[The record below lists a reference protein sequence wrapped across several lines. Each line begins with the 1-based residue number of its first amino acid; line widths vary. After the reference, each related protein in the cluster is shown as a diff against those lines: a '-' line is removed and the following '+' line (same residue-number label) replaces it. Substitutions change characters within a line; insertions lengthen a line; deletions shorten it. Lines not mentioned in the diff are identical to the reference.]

1 MLGRRQRRDLAGHTQ
16 FEGGR
21 IRFVAEGDIR
31 RLPTPNVHDV
41 LGGGAGLESSRDAG
55 HLHRLVRQTRS
66 IDTDP
71 SQEAAEV
78 HCRRRGTERAV
89 KDWNERGLM
98 AAKLEIDKGTIS
110 SSRTKAKAE
119 AAKEKRR
126 HADRT
131 IRGVRRRKTGLAA
144 LM

>member
-16 FEGGR
+16 FKGGR
-21 IRFVAEGDIR
+21 IGFVAQSDIR

-41 LGGGAGLESSRDAG
+41 LGGGTGLESSRDAG
-55 HLHRLVRQTRS
+55 HFYRLVRQTRS
-66 IDTDP
+66 SDTDP

-78 HCRRRGTERAV
+78 RRRRCGTERAV
-89 KDWNERGLM
+89 EDRNERSLM
-98 AAKLEIDKGTIS
+98 AAKLEVDKGTIS
-110 SSRTKAKAE
+110 SSRTKVEAE

>member
-1 MLGRRQRRDLAGHTQ
+1 M
-16 FEGGR
+16 
-21 IRFVAEGDIR
+21 
-31 RLPTPNVHDV
+31 HDV

-66 IDTDP
+66 SDTDP

-110 SSRTKAKAE
+110 SSRTKAEAE

-126 HADRT
+126 HADMT